1 MVGVKTKML
10 QELTPTVKSSKPK
23 IQDKKS
29 YFYNETTLKKA
40 PTVPYYWS
48 HTTQTWKPT
57 KNLYFV
63 SMTYD
68 SGDNVNSYG
77 VAKQEVQRWVDIGTQ
92 QGEKYF
98 NSQSWGTGF
107 SSRTVKSYSFNFLL
121 IENSQGNVQP
131 DIIPLGFMERWDN
144 SQGSQDKFVM
154 TFGTEDIHI
163 SVNSQGKV
171 NADTRLHNIYNII
184 DPADDAS
191 VSQPTPMLMH
201 LYKQTATQQN
211 IPSLAWWLYQQ
222 NPSDIKSD
230 VLKGMVQDAKSK
242 YGYWGQQYFG
252 KSSGLNESQFR
263 QILTDELNEKKTAR
277 LTDLARASFLPWYEG
292 TWLPAVASGDQ
303 DAVNDAAETT
313 LDPAVQDADATLNT
327 AESAEDYEEKYGRKN
342 YPLYILGGVGA
353 LTAIYIGYLVYK
365 RNSGVRDV

>member
-1 MVGVKTKML
+1 MVTVKTKIYK
-10 QELTPTVKSSKPK
+10 ELTPTLSASTPVVQQK
-23 IQDKKS
+23 QD
-29 YFYNETTLKKA
+29 YFYNETSLRR
-40 PTVPYYWS
+40 PHTVPYYWS
-48 HTTQTWKPT
+48 NVYQSWLPTKDRWFTSYTHLVGDSLNKYGPAKAEIQRWIDIGNAMGAKKFASQTWDNYSKRD
-57 KNLYFV
+57 LY
-63 SMTYD
+63 D
-68 SGDNVNSYG
+68 
-77 VAKQEVQRWVDIGTQ
+77 
-92 QGEKYF
+92 
-98 NSQSWGTGF
+98 
-107 SSRTVKSYSFNFLL
+107 VKFNFLT
-121 IENSQGNVQP
+121 IQDKDGNELP
-131 DIIPLGFMERWDN
+131 DIIPLGFMERWNPD
-144 SQGSQDKFVM
+144 SGSRKQVVFI
-154 TFGTEDIHI
+154 FGGGDVHI
-163 SVNSQGKV
+163 GVSSSGRV

-184 DPADDAS
+184 DPEDNPN
-191 VSQPTPMLMH
+191 VSEPTPSFMH

-230 VLKGMVQDAKSK
+230 VLKGMVQDAKRK

-252 KSSGLNESQFR
+252 KSSGLNESEFR

-277 LTDLARASFLPWYEG
+277 LTDLARASFLPWYED

-303 DAVNDAAETT
+303 DAVNEAAETT
-313 LDPAVQDADATLNT
+313 LDPTVQDADATLNT